1 MNETKNKTSAIIM
14 IGMFTAIAAVISAL
28 PIGFQIFGV
37 PATLQT
43 FAMAFLGFILGKK
56 NGTIAVA
63 VYILLGLVGI
73 PVYNGFTGGP
83 SVLFGITGGFL
94 WGFLFIAFFCG
105 AAYEQK
111 NCHLKNIIL
120 KILLP
125 LVGLII
131 CHVIGVIQFCLIMD
145 MKLWPAAMAVSIPYI
160 PKDILSMI
168 IAYFTA
174 LSIRK
179 ALSASKIQILQS
191 AK

>member
-56 NGTIAVA
+56 SGTIAVA

-73 PVYNGFTGGP
+73 PVYNGFTGGL

-125 LVGLII
+125 LAGLII

>member
-56 NGTIAVA
+56 SGTISVA

-120 KILLP
+120 KILLS

-160 PKDILSMI
+160 PKDILSMV
-168 IAYFTA
+168 IAYFSA

>member
-56 NGTIAVA
+56 SGTISVA

-120 KILLP
+120 KILLS

-160 PKDILSMI
+160 PKDILSVV
-168 IAYFTA
+168 IAYFSA

>member
-56 NGTIAVA
+56 SGTIAVA

-125 LVGLII
+125 LAGLII

>member
-56 NGTIAVA
+56 SGTIAVA

-120 KILLP
+120 KILLS

-160 PKDILSMI
+160 PKDILSVV
-168 IAYFTA
+168 IAYFSA

>member
-56 NGTIAVA
+56 SGTIAVA

-120 KILLP
+120 KILLS

-160 PKDILSMI
+160 PKDILSVV
-168 IAYFTA
+168 IAY
-174 LSIRK
+174 I
-179 ALSASKIQILQS
+179 
-191 AK
+191 